1 MTYSNHRNRAPA
13 RSLLASA
20 LVTCLML
27 GAAPSVMAQSATSSL
42 RGQVA
47 DTAAGTEVTATN
59 VASGTVRRATTRADG
74 SYSLMGLDPGTYDVV
89 ANGQTN
95 KVTVTVARAATLNF
109 RGAPANAST
118 PTATNLDPANVAA
131 PTPTPQGGTS

>member
-13 RSLLASA
+13 RSLLTSA

-47 DTAAGTEVTATN
+47 QAEAGTEVTATN
-59 VASGTVRRATTRADG
+59 LPVAPCAAPPPVP
-74 SYSLMGLDPGTYDVV
+74 M
-89 ANGQTN
+89 
-95 KVTVTVARAATLNF
+95 AAT
-109 RGAPANAST
+109 R
-118 PTATNLDPANVAA
+118 
-131 PTPTPQGGTS
+131 